1 MAKHILIKPYNL
13 LPIRLVP
20 CGDIKG
26 INRTSQS
33 IFVHSRIPRLS
44 PGSPSTFLSLL
55 LDCSPP
61 CCFRSSSLSSAFRAM
76 LQSLLW
82 SFLMILPV
90 NFRFLYFIIGSVV
103 SCLITVVFFVLLF
116 YPAIRSYEFVFGCYS
131 EIHLFLFRPLSS
143 SSMLYISTL
152 ALE

>member
-13 LPIRLVP
+13 LHIRLVP

-26 INRTSQS
+26 INRTSPS
-33 IFVHSRIPRLS
+33 IYVHSRIPRLS

-76 LQSLLW
+76 LQSLLC
-82 SFLMILPV
+82 SVLMILPM
-90 NFRFLYFIIGSVV
+90 NFIIGSVV
-103 SCLITVVFFVLLF
+103 SCLIYNCSIFCV
-116 YPAIRSYEFVFGCYS
+116 I
-131 EIHLFLFRPLSS
+131 ILSCHQI
-143 SSMLYISTL
+143 L
-152 ALE
+152 